1 MTIGVIDT
9 GCANL
14 ASVRFALERAM
25 LSYRV
30 VTRPDEGAACERLI
44 LPGVGA
50 AGPAMAQLQARGW
63 DTALKAE
70 TRPVLGIC
78 LGMQLLFE
86 RSAEGD
92 VECLGLIPG
101 GIEKLPRPDDGVWPH
116 MGWNTLDFTPG
127 AEPLLAGVKRG
138 AHVYF
143 VHGFFAPVGSHT
155 RANSRYGSEVSAI
168 VRKGNVAGCQ
178 FHPERSGVV
187 GARIL
192 TNFAKSSA

>member
-1 MTIGVIDT
+1 MIGLIDT

-14 ASVRFALERAM
+14 ASVRFALERAG
-25 LSYRV
+25 LAHQVAKSPDGV
-30 VTRPDEGAACERLI
+30 VDCDRLI

-50 AGPAMAQLQARGW
+50 AKPAMEQLRARGW
-63 DTALKAE
+63 EAALKSE

-92 VECLGLIPG
+92 VNGLGLIPG
-101 GIEKLPRPDDGVWPH
+101 RIEKLPPPDDGVWPH

-127 AEPLLAGVKRG
+127 EEPLLSAVTPGS
-138 AHVYF
+138 HVYF
-143 VHGFFAPVGSHT
+143 VHGFFAPVGSYT
-155 RANSRYGSEVSAI
+155 RASARYGREISAV

-192 TNFAKSSA
+192 TSFATGSV

>member
-1 MTIGVIDT
+1 MIGLIDT

-14 ASVRFALERAM
+14 ASVRFALERAG
-25 LSYRV
+25 LAYQV
-30 VTRPDEGAACERLI
+30 AKGPDGLADCDRLI

-50 AGPAMAQLQARGW
+50 AKPAMEQLRARGW
-63 DTALKAE
+63 ETALKAE

-92 VECLGLIPG
+92 VDGLGLIPG
-101 GIEKLPRPDDGVWPH
+101 RIEKLPPPDDGVWPH

-127 AEPLLAGVKRG
+127 EEPLLSGLEPG
-138 AHVYF
+138 SHVYF

-155 RANSRYGSEVSAI
+155 RASARYGREISAV

-178 FHPERSGVV
+178 FHPERSGIV

-192 TNFAKSSA
+192 TNFATGSV